1 MLRTG
6 ARFLPLAALLL
17 FVAGL
22 SLRPMAESDLFFHL
36 KAGQEI
42 LARHRLPGRNLYSFT
57 APDYPD
63 LDTSWLAEVGAAAIF
78 AHAGFPG
85 VVVAKTLVLL
95 ITFAGAYW
103 VCRRRGAGAVASAL
117 ALAAAAFVGRDRFVE
132 RPHLFSLAGA
142 VATLAVIDAM
152 LDRRN
157 DAGAGAAARAT
168 AWFLAAVA
176 VWANL
181 HAGVFVAPL
190 LVGAAAVAAGAVGR
204 DRVGARRLFLLA
216 AGAALAT
223 LATPVGWG
231 LLRYLRLHLVLPA
244 LHPVDEFRAPT
255 WLSDGALFVD
265 AAAFVAAAVFLVA
278 TNDPRAPGRKIVA
291 SAMLAPVLPLAV
303 LAAHSV
309 RFGAD
314 FALVAAPVLA
324 LAASVAAA
332 RLMARWPG
340 LAPVAR
346 SPLPAVATAALLL
359 GFSVA
364 PRLGA
369 GSALAGEWGI
379 GLDTRE
385 LPLAAIA
392 FANDNGLRERMYND
406 FEIGSYLLFE
416 PVGGYP
422 RGRVFVDPRLPAYP
436 PEMHRLLGRG
446 DLTRDEWQAAMDHY
460 DVDSALLA
468 YAGVNR
474 RVAWWDPARW
484 ALVFS
489 GGDARLFVRRL
500 PRFSALIAAHEIP
513 ATFAFSPEEGTAT
526 LPLEVR
532 PAASPVADCEWSRRL
547 GDLLFELDG
556 ALSARAHAAYARG
569 LAWPAGC
576 LARAD
581 EARLGAWLGAV
592 ELGAQRPADA
602 LASLERALGAGNRE
616 LSTFTDRAAALEA
629 LGRRAE
635 AAAAWSDV
643 AARAGDSPLAVR
655 ARGRAARLKN

>member
-1 MLRTG
+1 VLRIA
-6 ARFLPLAALLL
+6 ARSLPLAALLL

-42 LARHRLPGRNLYSFT
+42 LARHGLPGRNLYSFT

-63 LDTSWLAEVGAAAIF
+63 LDTSWLAEVGAAAVF
-78 AHAGFPG
+78 SLGGFPA
-85 VVVAKTLVLL
+85 VVAVKTMVLL
-95 ITFAGAYW
+95 LAFAGAYGI
-103 VCRRRGAGAVASAL
+103 CRRRGAGAVASAL

-132 RPHLFSLAGA
+132 RPHIFSLAGA
-142 VATLAVIDAM
+142 VATLGAIDAM
-152 LDRRN
+152 PERR
-157 DAGAGAAARAT
+157 GGAAVRAA
-168 AWFLAAVA
+168 AWFLAAV
-176 VWANL
+176 VLWANL
-181 HAGVFVAPL
+181 HAGVFVAPV
-190 LVGAAAVAAGAVGR
+190 LVGAAAVATGGIGR
-204 DRVGARRLFLLA
+204 DWAGARRLALLA

-231 LLRYLRLHLVLPA
+231 LIRYLHLHLVLPA

-255 WLSDGALFVD
+255 WLSDGALVIY
-265 AAAFVAAAVFLVA
+265 AGTFVAAATFLVA
-278 TNDPRAPGRKIVA
+278 TGEGVA
-291 SAMLAPVLPLAV
+291 RRQTLTRLASVLPLGI

-324 LAASVAAA
+324 IAATGAGD
-332 RLMARWPG
+332 RLTLR
-340 LAPVAR
+340 LAPRHPGVAQLLR
-346 SPLPAVATAALLL
+346 SPLPAVATAALLI

-364 PRLGA
+364 PHLAA
-369 GSALAGEWGI
+369 GSTSGGGFGI

-385 LPLAAIA
+385 LPLGAIA

-436 PEMHRLLGRG
+436 PEMHRLLGRS
-446 DLTRDEWQAAMDHY
+446 DLSRAEWQAAMDHY
-460 DVDSALLA
+460 GVDSALLA
-468 YAGVNR
+468 YAGINR

-489 GGDARLFVRRL
+489 GGDARVFVRRL
-500 PRFSALIAAHEIP
+500 PRFAALIAAHEIP
-513 ATFAFSPEEGTAT
+513 ATFAFSVEEGTTT
-526 LPLEVR
+526 LPLESR
-532 PAASPVADCEWSRRL
+532 PPASPVTDCEWSRRL
-547 GDLLFELDG
+547 GDLMFELDG
-556 ALSARAHAAYARG
+556 TLSERARTAYARG
-569 LAWPAGC
+569 LAAPVGC

-592 ELGAQRPADA
+592 DLGAQRPADA
-602 LASLERALGAGNRE
+602 LAFLERALGAGNRE

-643 AARAGDSPLAVR
+643 AVRAGDSPLAVR

>member
-1 MLRTG
+1 MLRTA
-6 ARFLPLAALLL
+6 ARSLPLAALLL

-42 LARHRLPGRNLYSFT
+42 LARHALPGRNLYSFT

-63 LDTSWLAEVGAAAIF
+63 LDTSWLAEVGAAALF
-78 AHAGFPG
+78 AHGGFPAI
-85 VVVAKTLVLL
+85 VVAKTLVLL
-95 ITFAGAYW
+95 LAFAAAYAI
-103 VCRRRGAGAVASAL
+103 CRRRGAGAVASAL

-142 VATLAVIDAM
+142 VATLAAIDA
-152 LDRRN
+152 LLERR
-157 DAGAGAAARAT
+157 DGAAGAARVA
-168 AWFLAAVA
+168 AWFLAAV
-176 VWANL
+176 VLWANL

-190 LVGAAAVAAGAVGR
+190 LVGSAAVAAATVGR
-204 DRVGARRLFLLA
+204 DRVAARRLALLA

-223 LATPVGWG
+223 LVTPVGWG
-231 LLRYLRLHLVLPA
+231 LIRYLRLHLVLPA

-255 WLSDGALFVD
+255 WLSDGALVVY
-265 AAAFVAAAVFLVA
+265 AGAFAVAGTFLVVIGA
-278 TNDPRAPGRKIVA
+278 GAARRRTLVLLA
-291 SAMLAPVLPLAV
+291 SSLPLGV

-324 LAASVAAA
+324 LAATLAGD
-332 RLMARWPG
+332 RLTSRLPAVVPI
-340 LAPVAR
+340 VR
-346 SPLPAVATAALLL
+346 SPLPAVATAALLI

-364 PRLGA
+364 PRLAA
-369 GSALAGEWGI
+369 GSTFGERFGI

-385 LPLAAIA
+385 LPLGAIA

-422 RGRVFVDPRLPAYP
+422 RHGVFVDPRLPAYP

-446 DLTRDEWQAAMDHY
+446 DLTRDDWQAAMDHY
-460 DVDSALLA
+460 GVDSALLA
-468 YAGVNR
+468 YAGINR
-474 RVAWWDPARW
+474 RVAWWDPTRW

-500 PRFSALIAAHEIP
+500 PRFAALIAAHEIP
-513 ATFAFSPEEGTAT
+513 ATFAFSVEEGTTT
-526 LPLEVR
+526 LPLERR
-532 PAASPVADCEWSRRL
+532 PSLSPVTDCEWSRRL
-547 GDLLFELDG
+547 GDLMFELDG
-556 ALSARAHAAYARG
+556 TLSERARTAYARA
-569 LAWPAGC
+569 LASPVGC
-576 LARAD
+576 LAPAD

-602 LASLERALGAGNRE
+602 LAFLERALGAGNRE

-629 LGRRAE
+629 LGRRSE

-655 ARGRAARLKN
+655 ARGRAARLNN